1 MKHLSISP
9 ILIHRLRTFGQV
21 ILVIILIHIPLRSQ
35 CDPEYTYFDSIPEN
49 VNIINGDSCFYTS
62 DLDVM
67 DSLIAINNLDYYSP
81 LELGTQTWFGGRLK
95 ILIAGN
101 YGNSSGVNDTIYFL
115 PDNISNWDQLS
126 SLNLEWNRIESLPE
140 SFSQLTNLQSLY
152 ISNNQLQYLPNDFG
166 DLTNLYFLD
175 IGYNE
180 LDSLPESFCNLSG
193 LTYFWAFNNALTTVP
208 ACICSLNLDWNDT
221 DGAFYPYVAIGGN
234 QLCSNLPDCIE
245 TSEHLHTSLDQ
256 FYYSFMVTDS
266 QDCEITSNEFLN
278 YVSFQVGNRW
288 QYEGFEF
295 YVDSTWSTGFF
306 DSQIIGDTIMSNG
319 LKYLIFDNIPL
330 YGYSFVRIDSA
341 NQILYFYG
349 ELYGNSGCENN
360 EWDFL
365 DYSFLD
371 SAYWNDCVYSYGELA
386 TTELFIESQND
397 TFSSIIVEH
406 LGSETQ
412 TLFSENLGI
421 SNISISSG
429 SAGNY
434 YKLIAATI
442 NGIQYGDY
450 VSIGNQIV
458 LPKEIILHQN
468 YPNPF
473 NPTTTI
479 RFSVKTRGNVSLQ
492 VIDITGRLVETLVNS
507 KLVGGEH
514 EIKWNAGEYPSGVY
528 YIKLESGNT
537 SEIKKVLLLK

>member
-1 MKHLSISP
+1 MKHLSISLS
-9 ILIHRLRTFGQV
+9 LIPRFRTFGQV
-21 ILVIILIHIPLRSQ
+21 ILILILIHVPLRSQ

-49 VNIINGDSCFYTS
+49 VNIINSDSCFYTS

-193 LTYFWAFNNALTTVP
+193 LTYFWAFNNELTTVP

-245 TSEHLHTSLDQ
+245 NSDHLHTSLDQ

-266 QDCEITSNEFLN
+266 QNCEITSNTLLN
-278 YVSFQVGNRW
+278 YVPFQVGNRW

-306 DSQIIGDTIMSNG
+306 DSQRMGDNRM
-319 LKYLIFDNIPL
+319 
-330 YGYSFVRIDSA
+330 
-341 NQILYFYG
+341 
-349 ELYGNSGCENN
+349 
-360 EWDFL
+360 
-365 DYSFLD
+365 
-371 SAYWNDCVYSYGELA
+371 
-386 TTELFIESQND
+386 
-397 TFSSIIVEH
+397 
-406 LGSETQ
+406 
-412 TLFSENLGI
+412 
-421 SNISISSG
+421 
-429 SAGNY
+429 
-434 YKLIAATI
+434 
-442 NGIQYGDY
+442 
-450 VSIGNQIV
+450 
-458 LPKEIILHQN
+458 
-468 YPNPF
+468 
-473 NPTTTI
+473 
-479 RFSVKTRGNVSLQ
+479 
-492 VIDITGRLVETLVNS
+492 
-507 KLVGGEH
+507 
-514 EIKWNAGEYPSGVY
+514 
-528 YIKLESGNT
+528 
-537 SEIKKVLLLK
+537 